1 MNSKAMYSLT
11 YGVYVL
17 SARENGRDNA
27 CIINTAV
34 QVANNPTRVSIAAIK
49 GNLTHD
55 MIANT
60 GDFNLSVISTEAEF
74 SLFRHFGMQSG
85 RDVDKFAEFGDTAR
99 SANGLLY
106 LTRWVNAYLS
116 LRVVAAHDLG
126 SHTLFI
132 GEVVDGE
139 VLSDAP
145 SCTYAYYQGTIK
157 AQAAKPAPAGKK
169 QWVCTICG
177 YIYEGDQVPDDY
189 LCPLCKHGKEFFVPA
204 EENKPK
210 KWVCTVCGYIH
221 EGDTPP
227 AICPICKVPA
237 EKFSPA
243 EA

>member
-1 MNSKAMYSLT
+1 MDPKAMYSLT

-27 CIINTAV
+27 CVINTAV

-60 GDFNLSVISTEAEF
+60 GEFNLSVISTEAEF

-85 RDVDKFAEFGDTAR
+85 RDVDKFAEFTDTAR

-106 LTRWVNAYLS
+106 LTRWVNAWLS
-116 LRVVAAHDLG
+116 LRVVASQDLG

-132 GEVVDGE
+132 GEVVDGG

-145 SCTYAYYQGTIK
+145 SCSYGYYQSTIK
-157 AQAAKPAPAGKK
+157 AQAPKPAPAAKK
-169 QWVCTICG
+169 QWVCSICG
-177 YIYEGDQVPDDY
+177 YVYEGEQVPDDY
-189 LCPLCKHGKEFFVPA
+189 LCPLCKHGKEFFALV
-204 EENKPK
+204 EDKPK

-221 EGDTPP
+221 EGDAPP
-227 AICPICKVPA
+227 EICPVCKVPA